1 MKIFWEGKTWENW
14 WIWSANSD
22 QDGGSAHYSNWSS
35 VGAKSHSSVIL
46 LIGLRRW
53 HSVGILPSDGSLRWA
68 GRNLRCRGRGSIVV
82 DVFLADEDM
91 GQSTSGGSGLWVA
104 SWACSIAGIRKISW
118 PANHFQSLSTI
129 IHWALPVFSWG
140 SSSPGTFESGNDRCA
155 LDKMPWWKG
164 CLRRTIFAWFSGH
177 QFPVFVLV
185 ILKAR
190 VRVFSILEIIFI
202 ELQLEV
208 SYVKCCG
215 PICLSTIMD
224 VGSYRSTVP

>member
-22 QDGGSAHYSNWSS
+22 QDGGSAHYSNWSC

-46 LIGLRRW
+46 LIGLGRW

-68 GRNLRCRGRGSIVV
+68 CRNLRCRGRGSIVV

-104 SWACSIAGIRKISW
+104 SLACSKAGIREVSW

-129 IHWALPVFSWG
+129 IHWALPVLSWG
-140 SSSPGTFESGNDRCA
+140 SSSPGTFECGNNRCA
-155 LDKMPWWKG
+155 LDKSTSTKWSR
-164 CLRRTIFAWFSGH
+164 RRTILARFSVYH
-177 QFPVFVLV
+177 FPVFVLV
-185 ILKAR
+185 SLNAR
-190 VRVFSILEIIFI
+190 VRIFSIFEIICI

-208 SYVKCCG
+208 SHVECCG
-215 PICLSTIMD
+215 PICLSSIMG
-224 VGSYRSTVP
+224 VSSYRSTVP